1 MLAAGKTPRLPMDV
15 LPRYGELASTE
26 ITLPKVL
33 PGCGVLV
40 LAKTP
45 VLPGAVVLPGKS
57 VPLLPSADVLPG

>member
-1 MLAAGKTPRLPMDV
+1 MDV